1 MALNA
6 FGYMRRKIYPH
17 YTIRS
22 NTETYLHSHQGQNFT
37 AARYVLHCTSGLFF
51 IWKKMHKQWDFINS
65 LSSPSSPP
73 PPGIFEKVAPVAAVL
88 TLHANAISK
97 AQFNLKYCTL

>member
-22 NTETYLHSHQGQNFT
+22 NTETYVHSHQGQNFYCGTLRT
-37 AARYVLHCTSGLFF
+37 AVYKWSFFYLEKNAQTVGFYKLSVLP
-51 IWKKMHKQWDFINS
+51 
-65 LSSPSSPP
+65 SPS
-73 PPGIFEKVAPVAAVL
+73 PGIFEKVAPVPAVL

-97 AQFNLKYCTL
+97 TQFNLKYCTL